1 MARAL
6 WLAGRATG
14 DGELRDLALAAVR
27 AAIARPA
34 QARGITSPTLCHGA
48 AGLLQIV
55 HRFAE
60 DTGLP
65 DLVRARDA
73 LLAEL
78 VAAYEPE
85 AILGYRNV
93 EPSGA
98 RVDQPGMLEG
108 AAGVALALLC
118 AAGASCAWDRAL
130 LLA

>member
-6 WLAGRATG
+6 WLAGTATD
-14 DGELRDLALAAVR
+14 DGQLRDLALASMR

-34 QARGITSPTLCHGA
+34 EVRAIRSPTVCHGA

-65 DLVRARDA
+65 DLARARDA
-73 LLAEL
+73 LLADL
-78 VAAYEPE
+78 VAAYDPG
-85 AILGYRNV
+85 AVLGYRNV

-98 RVDQPGMLEG
+98 QVDQPGLLEG
-108 AAGVALALLC
+108 ATGVALTLLS
-118 AAGASCAWDRAL
+118 AAGSSSAWDRAL